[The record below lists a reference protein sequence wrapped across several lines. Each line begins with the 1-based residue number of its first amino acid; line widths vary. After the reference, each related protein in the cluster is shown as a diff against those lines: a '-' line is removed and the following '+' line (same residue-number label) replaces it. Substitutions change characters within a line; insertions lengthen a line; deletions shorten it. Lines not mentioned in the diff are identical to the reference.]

1 MIFIISHRSFYFLM
15 FFDSL
20 MMRGCID
27 KNSIDLIIIAI
38 PILNEKKA
46 QHDHVSN
53 SQEYTRLWVYQ
64 YQIYFMLKSILLFKN
79 TFYFIGNRNI
89 LNLFVVEHDQE
100 ISPLMIPR
108 FFLNSYLEL
117 T

>member
-27 KNSIDLIIIAI
+27 KKSIDLIIIAI

-46 QHDHVSN
+46 QHGRVSN